1 MSGFGT
7 VLKEYLEFYKISQ
20 VDFAQRLGITQKH
33 MNEILN
39 EVTEISIDLMI
50 AISLLTEIEPNY
62 IMQVETKK
70 RMYNYLKNKFQ
81 NEQEINNYLE
91 TFKLKEIY
99 KLGWITLEDKTS
111 YVTNA
116 INLLEYINLR
126 TFDQFEEYFN
136 NKIISQEEIKD
147 KTGAFVWI
155 KRCDKLAKRQ
165 EVKAYNSKNL
175 PLLLK
180 KLKKQENTIGGI
192 TELLNN
198 YGIYLV
204 LEESLDK
211 NIRACSQVK
220 GINPAIYIN
229 KSIKDKA
236 EFYYSLYYEL
246 SKVKSYFNKLK
257 KSTILS
263 LKNETIEKQE
273 QFALNEMV
281 PNETYKNIKENI
293 YNIDA
298 ICKKNNIVIEFAH
311 FRLIKDKILKTDKQY
326 QKIIE

>member
-1 MSGFGT
+1 M
-7 VLKEYLEFYKISQ
+7 
-20 VDFAQRLGITQKH
+20 
-33 MNEILN
+33 
-39 EVTEISIDLMI
+39 
-50 AISLLTEIEPNY
+50 
-62 IMQVETKK
+62 
-70 RMYNYLKNKFQ
+70 
-81 NEQEINNYLE
+81 
-91 TFKLKEIY
+91 
-99 KLGWITLEDKTS
+99 
-111 YVTNA
+111 
-116 INLLEYINLR
+116 
-126 TFDQFEEYFN
+126 
-136 NKIISQEEIKD
+136 
-147 KTGAFVWI
+147 WI

-165 EVKAYNSKNL
+165 EVKTYNSKNL
-175 PLLLK
+175 KILLK
-180 KLKKQENTIGGI
+180 DLKEQENKNTIGGI
-192 TELLNN
+192 TKLLNN

-229 KSIKDKA
+229 KNIKDKA

-257 KSTILS
+257 KTTILS
-263 LKNETIEKQE
+263 LKNETLEKQE

-281 PNETYKNIKENI
+281 PNEIYKNIKENI